1 MIGKLKKGSSF
12 GGCVRYVTGK
22 DEAKILASD
31 GVLLGTN
38 AEIVQSFELQR
49 QLNPRIKKPVGH
61 IALSFKPEDKPRL
74 TDEFMAKIALEY
86 MQMMG
91 INDTQFIIVRH
102 HNTDNPHCHIV
113 YNRINNEGKLIS
125 DRNDYRRNEQVT
137 KALKSKYGL
146 TYGTD
151 KSNTNTRKLRNA
163 ERAKYEIH
171 NVVKDVL
178 KTAGSWLKFKNEL
191 AKRGVLLEFVY
202 KDKEQSKVQGI
213 RFSKDGYSFK
223 GTQISRG
230 YSLGKLNT
238 RFEGMENR
246 VSPKSNSTLQY
257 EQGYHKSNHEPSM
270 SDSNQDPWDGISSI
284 GLFASANAQT
294 FESFPE
300 DESSKKKKKKRRR
313 GFSL

>member
-12 GGCVRYVTGK
+12 GGCIRYVTGK

-38 AEIVQSFELQR
+38 AEMTQSFELQR

-91 INDTQFIIVRH
+91 ITDTQFIIVRH

-146 TYGTD
+146 TYDLQSALHEVGSRLVGSLTL
-151 KSNTNTRKLRNA
+151 KSLVPA
-163 ERAKYEIH
+163 LE
-171 NVVKDVL
+171 VVQTEAFHIEFLHALCLDYLHGV
-178 KTAGSWLKFKNEL
+178 AL
-191 AKRGVLLEFVY
+191 AHRGVTT
-202 KDKEQSKVQGI
+202 I
-213 RFSKDGYSFK
+213 R
-223 GTQISRG
+223 
-230 YSLGKLNT
+230 
-238 RFEGMENR
+238 
-246 VSPKSNSTLQY
+246 
-257 EQGYHKSNHEPSM
+257 
-270 SDSNQDPWDGISSI
+270 
-284 GLFASANAQT
+284 
-294 FESFPE
+294 
-300 DESSKKKKKKRRR
+300 
-313 GFSL
+313 

>member
-12 GGCVRYVTGK
+12 GGCIRYVTGK

-38 AEIVQSFELQR
+38 AEMMQSFELQR
-49 QLNPRIKKPVGH
+49 LLNPRIKKPVGH

-91 INDTQFIIVRH
+91 ITDTQFIIVRH

-151 KSNTNTRKLRNA
+151 KSKTNTRKLRNA
-163 ERAKYEIH
+163 ERAKYEIY
-171 NVVKDVL
+171 NAIKDALKVVD
-178 KTAGSWLKFKNEL
+178 SWQKFKNEL
-191 AKRGVLLEFVY
+191 AKRGILLEFVY
-202 KDKEQSKVQGI
+202 KDKERTKVQGI

-223 GTQISRG
+223 GTQISRD
-230 YSLGKLNT
+230 YSFGKLNA
-238 RFEGMENR
+238 RFEGTENH
-246 VSPKSNSTLQY
+246 VSAKSSSTQQY
-257 EQGYHKSNHEPSM
+257 EQGSHKDEQVPFM
-270 SDSNQDPWDGISSI
+270 SESNQDPWNGISSI
-284 GLFASANAQT
+284 GLFAPANAQT
-294 FESFPE
+294 FDPFPE
-300 DESSKKKKKKRRR
+300 DESAKKKKKKRRR

>member
-1 MIGKLKKGSSF
+1 M
-12 GGCVRYVTGK
+12 
-22 DEAKILASD
+22 
-31 GVLLGTN
+31 
-38 AEIVQSFELQR
+38 
-49 QLNPRIKKPVGH
+49 GH

-74 TDEFMAKIALEY
+74 TDEFMAKIAIEY

-91 INDTQFIIVRH
+91 ITDTQFIIVRH

-171 NVVKDVL
+171 NAVKDVL
-178 KTAGSWLKFKNEL
+178 KAAGSWQKFKNEL
-191 AKRGVLLEFVY
+191 AKQGVHLELVY
-202 KDKEQSKVQGI
+202 KDKEQTKVQGI
-213 RFSKDGYSFK
+213 RFYKDGYSFK
-223 GTQISRG
+223 GTQICRECSF
-230 YSLGKLNT
+230 GKLNV
-238 RFEGMENR
+238 RFEGTENQ
-246 VSPKSNSTLQY
+246 VSARDNSAQQY
-257 EQGYHKSNHEPSM
+257 EQGCRKDEHLPSM
-270 SDSNQDPWDGISSI
+270 SESSQDPWNGISSF
-284 GLFASANAQT
+284 GLFAPANAQT
-294 FESFPE
+294 FEPFPE
-300 DESSKKKKKKRRR
+300 DESVKKKKKKRRR

>member
-12 GGCVRYVTGK
+12 GGCIHYVTGK
-22 DEAKILASD
+22 DEARTIASD

-38 AEIVQSFELQR
+38 AEITQSFELQR

-61 IALSFKPEDKPRL
+61 IALNFKPEDKPRL
-74 TDEFMAKIALEY
+74 TDEFMAKIAIEY

-91 INDTQFIIVRH
+91 ITDTQFIIVRH

-137 KALKSKYGL
+137 KSLKSKYGL

-151 KSNTNTRKLRNA
+151 KSKTNTRKLRNA

-178 KTAGSWLKFKNEL
+178 KTAGSWQKFKNEL
-191 AKRGVLLEFVY
+191 AKRGVLLELVY
-202 KDKEQSKVQGI
+202 KDKERTKVQGI
-213 RFSKDGYSFK
+213 RFCKDGYSFK
-223 GTQISRG
+223 GTQISRD
-230 YSLGKLNT
+230 YSFGKLNA
-238 RFEGMENR
+238 RLEGTENLLSAR
-246 VSPKSNSTLQY
+246 AKSAQQY
-257 EQGYHKSNHEPSM
+257 EQGYHKNNQEPSI
-270 SDSNQDPWDGISSI
+270 SESSQDPWDGISSI
-284 GLFASANAQT
+284 GLFAPSNAQT
-294 FESFPE
+294 YESFPE
-300 DESSKKKKKKRRR
+300 DESTKKKKRKRRR

>member
-12 GGCVRYVTGK
+12 GGCIRYVTGK

-38 AEIVQSFELQR
+38 AEMMQSFELQR
-49 QLNPRIKKPVGH
+49 LLNPRIKKPVGH

-91 INDTQFIIVRH
+91 ITDTQFIIVRH

-137 KALKSKYGL
+137 KALKSKYGV

-151 KSNTNTRKLRNA
+151 KSKTNTRKLRNA
-163 ERAKYEIH
+163 ERAKYEIY
-171 NVVKDVL
+171 NAIKDALKVVD
-178 KTAGSWLKFKNEL
+178 SWQKFKNEL
-191 AKRGVLLEFVY
+191 AKRGILLEFVY
-202 KDKEQSKVQGI
+202 KDKERTKVQGI

-223 GTQISRG
+223 GTQIIRD
-230 YSLGKLNT
+230 YSFGKLNA
-238 RFEGMENR
+238 RFEGTENH
-246 VSPKSNSTLQY
+246 VSAKSSSTQQY
-257 EQGYHKSNHEPSM
+257 EQGSHKDEQVPFM
-270 SDSNQDPWDGISSI
+270 SESSQDPWNGISSI
-284 GLFASANAQT
+284 GLFAPANAQT
-294 FESFPE
+294 FDPFPE
-300 DESSKKKKKKRRR
+300 DESAKKKKKKRRR

>member
-12 GGCVRYVTGK
+12 GGCIRYVTGK
-22 DEAKILASD
+22 DEAKIIASD

-38 AEIVQSFELQR
+38 AEITQSFELQR

-74 TDEFMAKIALEY
+74 TDEFMAKTALEY

-91 INDTQFIIVRH
+91 ITDTQFIIVRH

-125 DRNDYRRNEQVT
+125 KAHDYRRNEQVT

-151 KSNTNTRKLRNA
+151 KSKTNTRKLRNA
-163 ERAKYEIH
+163 ERAKYEIR
-171 NVVKDVL
+171 NAVKGAL
-178 KTAGSWLKFKNEL
+178 KAADSWQKFKNEL
-191 AKRGVLLEFVY
+191 ARRGVHLELVY
-202 KDKEQSKVQGI
+202 KDKERTKVQGI
-213 RFSKDGYSFK
+213 RFCKDGYSFK
-223 GTQISRG
+223 GTQISRD
-230 YSLGKLNT
+230 YSFGKLNA
-238 RFEGMENR
+238 RLEGTENLLSAR
-246 VSPKSNSTLQY
+246 AKSAQQY
-257 EQGYHKSNHEPSM
+257 EQGCRKNEQVPSI
-270 SDSNQDPWDGISSI
+270 SESSQDPWDGISSI
-284 GLFASANAQT
+284 GLFAPSNSQT
-294 FESFPE
+294 YESFPE
-300 DESSKKKKKKRRR
+300 DESAKKKKRKRRR

>member
-12 GGCVRYVTGK
+12 GGCIRYVTGK
-22 DEAKILASD
+22 DEAKIIASD

-38 AEIVQSFELQR
+38 AEMAQSFELQR

-74 TDEFMAKIALEY
+74 TDEFMTKIALEY
-86 MQMMG
+86 MQMMC
-91 INDTQFIIVRH
+91 ITDTQFIIVRH

-125 DRNDYRRNEQVT
+125 EAHDYRRNEQVT

-151 KSNTNTRKLRNA
+151 KSKTNTLKLRNA

-171 NVVKDVL
+171 NAVNDAL
-178 KTAGSWLKFKNEL
+178 KVADSWQKFKSEL
-191 AKRGVLLEFVY
+191 EKRGVHLELVY
-202 KDKEQSKVQGI
+202 KDKERSKVQVI
-213 RFSKDGYSFK
+213 RFCKDGYSFK
-223 GTQISRG
+223 GTQISRD
-230 YSLGKLNT
+230 YSFGKLNA
-238 RFEGMENR
+238 RFEGMEKH
-246 VSPKSNSTLQY
+246 VSSRDNSTLQY
-257 EQGYHKSNHEPSM
+257 EQGYHKSNDEPSM
-270 SDSNQDPWDGISSI
+270 SDSSQDPWDGISSI
-284 GLFASANAQT
+284 GLFAPANAQI
-294 FESFPE
+294 FEQFPE

>member
-12 GGCVRYVTGK
+12 GGCIRYVTGK
-22 DEAKILASD
+22 DEAKIIASD

-38 AEIVQSFELQR
+38 AEITQSFELQR

-74 TDEFMAKIALEY
+74 TDEFMTKIALEY
-86 MQMMG
+86 MQMMC
-91 INDTQFIIVRH
+91 ITDTQFIIVRH

-113 YNRINNEGKLIS
+113 YNRINNESKLLS

-151 KSNTNTRKLRNA
+151 KSKTNTRKLRNA
-163 ERAKYEIH
+163 EQAKYEIH
-171 NVVKDVL
+171 NAVKDAL
-178 KTAGSWLKFKNEL
+178 KMADCWEKLRSEL
-191 AKRGVLLEFVY
+191 AKRGVHLEFVY
-202 KDKEQSKVQGI
+202 KDKEQAKVQGI
-213 RFSKDGYSFK
+213 RFSKDEYSFK
-223 GTQISRG
+223 GTQISRD
-230 YSLGKLNT
+230 YSFGKLNA
-238 RFEGMENR
+238 RFEGTDNLLSAR
-246 VSPKSNSTLQY
+246 AISTQQY
-257 EQGYHKSNHEPSM
+257 EQGSFNDELLSFM
-270 SDSNQDPWDGISSI
+270 SESSQNPWNGISSI
-284 GLFASANAQT
+284 GLFAPANAQT
-294 FESFPE
+294 FEQFPE

>member
-12 GGCVRYVTGK
+12 GGCIRYVTGK
-22 DEAKILASD
+22 DEAKIIASD

-74 TDEFMAKIALEY
+74 TDDFMAKIALEY

-91 INDTQFIIVRH
+91 IKDTQFIIVRH

-137 KALKSKYGL
+137 KALKSKYEL

-151 KSNTNTRKLRNA
+151 KSKTNTRKLRN
-163 ERAKYEIH
+163 
-171 NVVKDVL
+171 
-178 KTAGSWLKFKNEL
+178 
-191 AKRGVLLEFVY
+191 
-202 KDKEQSKVQGI
+202 
-213 RFSKDGYSFK
+213 
-223 GTQISRG
+223 
-230 YSLGKLNT
+230 
-238 RFEGMENR
+238 
-246 VSPKSNSTLQY
+246 QY
-257 EQGYHKSNHEPSM
+257 
-270 SDSNQDPWDGISSI
+270 
-284 GLFASANAQT
+284 L
-294 FESFPE
+294 
-300 DESSKKKKKKRRR
+300 
-313 GFSL
+313 